1 MRGLGASF
9 GAIFRR
15 VEATPCVLGREDR
28 SDGQSLVEFALLVPL
43 FLLFVVGLIE
53 FSFAFNASLN
63 TNYASRAGGL
73 MAAEAGNASSADCLI
88 LGAIEDALG
97 APTDPRQV
105 ASVEVQRTNP
115 SGSRVYEATS
125 YQRSGSLSCTRSDGT
140 TMSVPYS
147 TVSNGYPASQRCSVL
162 PPNGCPTLTPVRS
175 TVDTV
180 AVQIT
185 YRYQWHTPIG
195 ALMSMFGQTI
205 SSPSGLSFTSRNV
218 FRIEPTL

>member
-1 MRGLGASF
+1 MRGDLPVRGGNTGRSGRPAS
-9 GAIFRR
+9 A
-15 VEATPCVLGREDR
+15 
-28 SDGQSLVEFALLVPL
+28 DGQSLVEFALLIPL
-43 FLLFVVGLIE
+43 FLLMVVGVIE

-73 MAAEAGNASSADCLI
+73 MAAEAGNASSADCLV
-88 LGAIEDALG
+88 LDAIEEALG

-105 ASVEVQRTNP
+105 ASVEVQRTNA
-115 SGSRVYEATS
+115 SGSTVYEATS
-125 YQRSGSLSCTRSDGT
+125 YRRSGSLSCTRTDGT

-147 TVSNGYPASQRCSVL
+147 AVSNGYPASQRCSVL

-175 TVDTV
+175 TVDTI

-195 ALMSMFGQTI
+195 ALMSVFGQTL
-205 SSPSGLSFTSRNV
+205 SSPGGLSFTSRNV